1 MSCLVRAGDRE
12 IREYLRNGQISRVC
26 SGNGPLSLNVAEGLE
41 RAFSGNVCAEGL
53 EPKDAR
59 VFATKV

>member
-41 RAFSGNVCAEGL
+41 
-53 EPKDAR
+53 PKDAR